1 MPDRWPYL
9 ILALLIYKAI
19 FNLHVL
25 HCSLHLVAKFA
36 KFVVFKRFQD
46 VTPIP
51 RQEKDYEI
59 FTLLSKMFPPKSN
72 SWHRSTQ
79 FSQFRPV
86 VQGAGCIPEGCLMS
100 ADAGAAK
107 IEVGCPIHA

>member
-36 KFVVFKRFQD
+36 KFVVFKRFLD

-51 RQEKDYEI
+51 RPQ
-59 FTLLSKMFPPKSN
+59 
-72 SWHRSTQ
+72 
-79 FSQFRPV
+79 
-86 VQGAGCIPEGCLMS
+86 AGERL
-100 ADAGAAK
+100 
-107 IEVGCPIHA
+107 